1 MAAIDMNDTRLKQ
14 VEAEKAQAIQNTEN
28 QYNQM
33 INNTDAMYNQQIQAT
48 KDYAEQQKKFQ
59 QQQTDLAVSQI
70 NQQKEELTQNYTN
83 EQKGAYTDYQKAIDQ
98 YGVQAEKQASAGLR
112 NSGYSESS
120 KVQAFTTY
128 QNRYGVA
135 RQSYNNAIVKYNNDI
150 NQAQLANN
158 SKLAEIAFNAL
169 EKQLTIALEGFQ
181 YKNTLIQNKI
191 GQLNTVEDRFYNRY
205 RDVVNQ
211 LNTEREFEEKQREHN
226 EQMALQRE
234 QFAWQ
239 KAQAVASKAR
249 KSSSSTKKSTKSSNS
264 AKALTDGAS
273 TSVSKVAQQI
283 SSNLKKK
290 GDIVLN
296 YDSSNAWGPINQ
308 MHASSYVYDK
318 YKKGEISDSDAN
330 YIFKQIGM

>member
-33 INNTDAMYNQQIQAT
+33 INNTEAMYNQQIQAT

-211 LNTEREFEEKQREHN
+211 LNTEREFEEKQRQHN

-239 KAQAVASKAR
+239 KAQAAVKASSGGSRSGKKSSKNSVALSDSNVQLSEEGQKLLDKIEGKNDLGISALNKWNSATSKAALV
-249 KSSSSTKKSTKSSNS
+249 S
-264 AKALTDGAS
+264 AL
-273 TSVSKVAQQI
+273 
-283 SSNLKKK
+283 NK
-290 GDIVLN
+290 GLDRN
-296 YDSSNAWGPINQ
+296 EA
-308 MHASSYVYDK
+308 
-318 YKKGEISDSDAN
+318 E
-330 YIFKQIGM
+330 YIFKKTGL